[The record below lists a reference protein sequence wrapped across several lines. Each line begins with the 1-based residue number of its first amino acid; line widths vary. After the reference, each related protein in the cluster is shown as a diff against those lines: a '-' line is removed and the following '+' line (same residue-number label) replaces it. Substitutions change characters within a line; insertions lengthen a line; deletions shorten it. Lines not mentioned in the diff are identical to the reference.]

1 MPDLCSSI
9 NDNGMINLSKFMSS
23 TFEKSTVLIS
33 ADHLL
38 DAKNKTIS
46 CVLSIE
52 THQFVLGVK

>member
-1 MPDLCSSI
+1 
-9 NDNGMINLSKFMSS
+9 MSS

-52 THQFVLGVK
+52 THQFVVE